1 MNPAVYC
8 FDCSSMPVLQETSL
22 FQAMSSVSHTNSN
35 RKSRLIRAVALLFLI
50 YTAIDIA
57 APDLC
62 RGETLGDSDQGSIA
76 VGAPASNDNVGLSV
90 ARIGPLDQQPRN
102 DSSDQPSCNDDCCFC
117 CCAHVLP
124 GTVTAAMA
132 VTDIRSA
139 ITRFEYLLVPAPPL
153 APEFHPPRFA

>member
-1 MNPAVYC
+1 ML
-8 FDCSSMPVLQETSL
+8 FGLHTSSG
-22 FQAMSSVSHTNSN
+22 
-35 RKSRLIRAVALLFLI
+35 RRRRLIRGVALLFLI

-62 RGETLGDSDQGSIA
+62 RGETLGDSGQTSIA
-76 VGAPASNDNVGLSV
+76 LNAPESTDEVGLSA
-90 ARIGPLDQQPRN
+90 ARIERSDKQPTSN
-102 DSSDQPSCNDDCCFC
+102 PSEQPSGDDDCCFC

-132 VTDIRSA
+132 VTDMRSPV
-139 ITRFEYLLVPAPPL
+139 TRAKYHLVPSPPL